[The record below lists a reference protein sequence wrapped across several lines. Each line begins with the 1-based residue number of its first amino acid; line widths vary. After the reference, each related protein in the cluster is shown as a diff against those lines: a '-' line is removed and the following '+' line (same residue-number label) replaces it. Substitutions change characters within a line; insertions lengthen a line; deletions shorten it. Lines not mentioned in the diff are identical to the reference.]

1 MKEWTAIR
9 IERNMNRTSN
19 TQEPQSNKNEMSK
32 VDIYIILT
40 IKNRKK
46 RKGRQNI

>member
-19 TQEPQSNKNEMSK
+19 THKNPNK
-32 VDIYIILT
+32 
-40 IKNRKK
+40 IKTKCLR
-46 RKGRQNI
+46 